1 MNIKSYFKSFSPV
14 EIAVLFVFIVYI
26 VFPIKTPVQFST
38 YIDSPFGLLTI
49 LIITL
54 YLFFYCNPV
63 LGVVYILVAYE
74 LLRRSSLNTHRV
86 PIIQYVPSEKKRAE
100 EMAKMN
106 PPNYTTLEEEI
117 VQLRAP
123 IDVSK
128 PILYNETTFK
138 PVAEDVMGASSFL

>member
-1 MNIKSYFKSFSPV
+1 MNFKSYFKSLSPI
-14 EIAVLFVFIVYI
+14 EIAVLVVFIIYI
-26 VFPIKTPVQFST
+26 VFPVKTPVQLSSWV
-38 YIDSPFGLLTI
+38 DSPLGILGI

-54 YLFFYCNPV
+54 YLFLYCSPV

-106 PPNYTTLEEEI
+106 PPSFTTLEEEM
-117 VQLRAP
+117 VQLAAP

-128 PILYNETTFK
+128 PVLYNETTFK
-138 PVAEDVMGASSFL
+138 PVAEDTLGGSLI